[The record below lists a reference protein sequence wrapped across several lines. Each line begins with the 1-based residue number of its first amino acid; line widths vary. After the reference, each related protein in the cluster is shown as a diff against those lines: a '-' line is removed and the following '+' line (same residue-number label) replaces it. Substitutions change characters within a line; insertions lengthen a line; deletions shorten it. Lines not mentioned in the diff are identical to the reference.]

1 MLSVVSV
8 LALVCAVILLA
19 AVVLRR
25 SKGEDEENK
34 KNSEVA
40 PQSEAPGASAS
51 ESVSQP
57 GALRARQNLIMGID
71 FGTAATKVVVR
82 APSEVLPSEYV
93 CAVDFGQISEMEPSC
108 LLQTAI
114 WTDGENVEL
123 GRRENFRRVA
133 DMKIRLMQ
141 DESESV
147 DLAETVAYLASVI
160 RRAREWFAEN
170 NSDWLGGV
178 EEIWRYN
185 IGIPAAIEHEKSRP
199 MGDAY
204 HLVGNAAVALAESSV
219 PINIGTARDSIQE
232 ANSSTQSG
240 NVAFVPEVV
249 AQAVGYAQDQ
259 GAIKGLSV
267 IVDVGAWTLDVC
279 AFILLDANQGAEA
292 EFHVHAAKVE
302 SLGCIPLHQK
312 RNTAI
317 GRSVDFNASRPMP
330 RPESYSDDEGEI
342 EAIRG
347 VDAEFAQECAIAV
360 RWVLGEAKRV
370 AGREQVFLGRAR
382 MPFINCGGGC
392 YAEPFKGVSRKA
404 WEGYVSAGGV
414 HNGRVDQA
422 IHITIRKPQNLDAE
436 GLDDDNYH
444 RLSVAWG
451 LSYPHITYTLPDGT
465 VVEVHPDISR
475 PTFDERGKVRR

>member
-1 MLSVVSV
+1 MLSVIFV

-19 AVVLRR
+19 AVTLRR
-25 SKGEDEENK
+25 SKSEDEENK
-34 KNSEVA
+34 KKSEAA
-40 PQSEAPGASAS
+40 PQSETPSTSAS
-51 ESVSQP
+51 ESTSP
-57 GALRARQNLIMGID
+57 FGAPRARQNLIMGID

-82 APSEVLPSEYV
+82 APNEVLPSEYV
-93 CAVDFGQISEMEPSC
+93 CAVDFGQFSEMEPSC

-147 DLAETVAYLASVI
+147 DLAETVAYLAAVI

-170 NSDWLGGV
+170 NGDWLGGV

-199 MGDAY
+199 MRGIY
-204 HLVGNAAVALAESSV
+204 HLVGNAAVMLAESSV
-219 PINIGTARDSIQE
+219 PINIRTARDSIQE
-232 ANSSTQSG
+232 ANSSAQSG

-259 GAIKGLSV
+259 GAIEGLSV
-267 IVDVGAWTLDVC
+267 IVDVGAWTLDACV
-279 AFILLDANQGAEA
+279 FILLDANQGAKA
-292 EFHVHAAKVE
+292 RFHVHAAKVE
-302 SLGCIPLHQK
+302 NLGCLPLHQK
-312 RNTAI
+312 REATI
-317 GRSVDFNASRPMP
+317 GRSVDFEASRPMP
-330 RPESYSDDEGEI
+330 RPEFYSDDEREI

-347 VDAEFAQECAIAV
+347 VDAEFAEECAIAV

-370 AGREQVFLGRAR
+370 AGKEQVFFGRAR
-382 MPFINCGGGC
+382 IPFINCGGGC

-404 WEGYVSAGGV
+404 WDGYVSTGSV
-414 HNGRVDQA
+414 YNGRAEQA
-422 IHITIRKPQNLDAE
+422 IHITVPKPQNLDAE

-444 RLSVAWG
+444 RFSVAWG
-451 LSYPHITYTLPDGT
+451 LSYPNITYTLPSGT
-465 VVEVHPDISR
+465 VVKVHSDISR
-475 PTFDERGKVRR
+475 PTFDERGKGWR